1 MLVHVSCNIGEILLV
16 AYSLSNVV
24 PRTTFLL
31 FFVIP
36 MPAIAVVLGVAGYDF
51 YQAFTLKV
59 RNIKHH
65 IMRML
70 IGSFIE

>member
-1 MLVHVSCNIGEILLV
+1 MGITTFMLVHVSSKRYKGVTWIDVLAI
-16 AYSLSNVV
+16 V

-31 FFVIP
+31 FFIIP

-59 RNIKHH
+59 RNIECSSCTC
-65 IMRML
+65 
-70 IGSFIE
+70 GS